1 MTRLPR
7 GFSASG
13 VACGIKRSGLDLA
26 LFVSDRPAAAAA
38 RFTTNRFRAAPVL
51 VSAAHLLSSRGR
63 TRAVVAN
70 SGCANAATG
79 TKGLQAARRT
89 ASALSRRLGLDEAQ
103 VLVASTGVIGAP
115 LPATRLLAA
124 LPAAVTGLGAGGL
137 RRAARA
143 IMTTDRRPKIA
154 VSTFAWRG
162 RTATVSGC
170 AKGAG
175 MIHPRMATMLAFLF
189 TDAEVTVPLLRRL
202 LNIVSPATF
211 ESISVDGDTSTN
223 DTVLLLANGASG
235 LRVEE
240 GNGSMQRFREA
251 LLSVTASLSRQIV
264 RDGEGARKTMLVE
277 VRGAASAGAAD
288 RVARAIALSPLV
300 KTALA
305 GGDPNWG
312 RILAAAGTA
321 GVPFDPG
328 RVSISIGGVPVVRRG
343 SAVRSSP
350 RRLRRVFRRREVTAR
365 LNLGR
370 GKGIGR
376 ILTCDLTSSY
386 IRINASYTS

>member
-1 MTRLPR
+1 MTPLPR

-13 VACGIKRSGLDLA
+13 VACGIKKSGLDLA

-51 VSAAHLLSSRGR
+51 VSAAHLRSSRGR

-79 TKGLQAARRT
+79 RPGLQVARRT
-89 ASALSRRLGLDEAQ
+89 ALALARRLGLEESQ

-115 LPATRLLAA
+115 LPAARLLAG
-124 LPAAVTGLGAGGL
+124 LPSAVAGLGTRGL
-137 RRAARA
+137 RRATRA
-143 IMTTDRRPKIA
+143 IMTTDRRPKLA
-154 VSTFAWRG
+154 HATFSWRG
-162 RTATVSGC
+162 RTATISGC

-189 TDAEVTVPLLRRL
+189 TDAEVPVSLLRRL
-202 LNIVSPATF
+202 LNAVSPATF

-240 GNGSMQRFREA
+240 RDGSARRFREA
-251 LLSVTASLSRQIV
+251 LLCVAASLSRQIV
-264 RDGEGARKTMLVE
+264 RDGEGARKTLLVE
-277 VRGAASAGAAD
+277 VRGAASARAAD
-288 RVARAIALSPLV
+288 RVARAVALSPLV

-321 GVPFDPG
+321 GVPFDPR
-328 RVSISIGGVPVVRRG
+328 RVSISIGGLPVVRRG

-350 RRLRRVFRRREVTAR
+350 RRLHRVFQRGEVTAR